1 MRNLYETFH
10 KHVIHPLWTWKDGEY
25 NAPYVKEFERTQYL
39 GLEEIRDLQFQR
51 LEKLVRESY
60 AFCPFY
66 KERWD
71 EHGFHPDQLKSL
83 EDTHLIPMVSKLDVQ
98 QYADRM
104 IRTDKTRDDL
114 VRNMTGGSTGEPV
127 VFYMDPER
135 VATRAASTVRH
146 NRWAGV
152 DVCTMRASLWG
163 HPRDIRSFSGEIWDA
178 VREKWIYRNM
188 FLDTSSIDEQ
198 KMREFFEA
206 LDRERPEAFIT
217 YANSMYLFTRFM
229 EDRGLKLGYTPK
241 AIISTAEMLEDS
253 RREAIERVMGCPVF
267 NRYGSRETSV
277 IASEC
282 DRHDGMHVN
291 AEALLLE
298 TVKDGRQVAPG
309 ELGEVVITD
318 LLNYGMPLIR
328 YRIRDVA
335 TTVEGV
341 CACGRGL
348 PRIKLSGGRVTDFL
362 VTPSGKIVSGA
373 SMTIFLT
380 ANAPNVQR
388 MQMYQAR
395 PELVEFRVVRGEGY
409 TVDTDDYI
417 RSEAAK
423 YLGGD
428 VEAVIRYVD
437 EIEPAESGKLLYC
450 ISEVSPFL

>member
-1 MRNLYETFH
+1 MRNLFETFH

-25 NAPYVKEFERTQYL
+25 SAAYVKEFERTQYL
-39 GLEEIRDLQFQR
+39 SAGEIRDLQFER
-51 LEKLVRESY
+51 LRKLIRESY
-60 AFCPFY
+60 EFCPFY
-66 KERWD
+66 KRRWD
-71 EHGFHPDQLKSL
+71 EHGFHPDRLKSL
-83 EDTHLIPMVSKLDVQ
+83 DDTHLIPMVSKHDVQ
-98 QYADRM
+98 RYADEM
-104 IRTDKTRDDL
+104 IRTDKTKDDL

-135 VATRAASTVRH
+135 VTTRAASTIRH

-152 DVCTMRASLWG
+152 DVCTLKATVWG
-163 HPRDIRSFSGEIWDA
+163 HPRDIRTLGEDLWDA
-178 VREKWIYRNM
+178 FREKWIYRNV
-188 FLDTSSIDEQ
+188 FLDTSSLDER
-198 KMREFFEA
+198 KMMDFFET
-206 LDRERPEAFIT
+206 LNREKPGAFIT
-217 YANSMYLFTRFM
+217 YANSMYLFARFM
-229 EDRGLKLGYTPK
+229 EDRNLRFDYTPTS
-241 AIISTAEMLEDS
+241 IISTAEILEDS
-253 RREAIERVMGCPVF
+253 RRAEIERIIGCPIY

-298 TVKDGRQVAPG
+298 TVKDGKQVAPG

-328 YRIRDVA
+328 YRIRDVGTPVA
-335 TTVEGV
+335 GV
-341 CACGRGL
+341 CGCGRGL

-388 MQMYQAR
+388 MQLYQAR
-395 PELVEFRVVRGEGY
+395 PEQVEFRIVKGDGY
-409 TVDTDDYI
+409 ASETDDYI
-417 RSEAAK
+417 RREARK
-423 YLGGD
+423 YLGD
-428 VEAVIRYVD
+428 EVEAVLKFVD
-437 EIEPAESGKLLYC
+437 EIEQPASGKLLYC